1 MKIAIN
7 PGHTIRGKGTGA
19 FGIVSETVE
28 NRKIANKVMA
38 LLKAKGIEVI
48 NCTFDESEN
57 DLKEVVEKANKNN
70 VDMFISIHLNAG
82 GGSGTETYIY
92 RNGGKA
98 EVLAKRVNNL
108 VFKSCDF
115 KNRGIKEANFY
126 VLKNTIAPAILL
138 EVCFVDSKEDVKKLN
153 VDLVAKA
160 IVEGLVEDELIKI
173 YRVRKNWDDPKSQIG
188 AFKDLENAKKV
199 IEENSG
205 YYIFNSNGVK
215 IY

>member
-7 PGHTIRGKGTGA
+7 PGHTIKGKGTGA

-38 LLKAKGIEVI
+38 LLEERGVEVI

-70 VDMFISIHLNAG
+70 VDVFISIHLNAG
-82 GGSGTETYIY
+82 GGNGTETYIY

-98 EVLAKRVNNL
+98 EILAKKINNL
-108 VFKSCDF
+108 VYKSCSF

-138 EVCFVDSKEDVKKLN
+138 EVCFVDSKEDTEKLN

-160 IVEGLVEDELIKI
+160 IVEGLIEDELIEI
-173 YRVRKNWDDPKSQIG
+173 YRVRKNWDNAKSQIG
-188 AFKDLENAKKV
+188 AFKNLDNAKKV
-199 IEENSG
+199 IEENDG